1 MGLVCLTASASS
13 VAHACRAIRVVRS
26 VAVMLAAS
34 PIRVVSS
41 VARPLA
47 TRTIGVV
54 RSVAIMLATSP
65 IRVVRSVA
73 RPLATSSIRVV
84 RSVAVSVTGH
94 ARRGNVPIRLSGRR
108 TCSYQCNTSY

>member
-1 MGLVCLTASASS
+1 MILLMGLVCLTASASS

-73 RPLATSSIRVV
+73 
-84 RSVAVSVTGH
+84 VSVTGH